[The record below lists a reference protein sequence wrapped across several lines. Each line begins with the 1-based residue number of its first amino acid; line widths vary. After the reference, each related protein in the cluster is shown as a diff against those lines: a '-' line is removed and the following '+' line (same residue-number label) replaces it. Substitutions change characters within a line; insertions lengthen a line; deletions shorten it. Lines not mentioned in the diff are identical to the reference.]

1 MPDLTASLFRA
12 EFRYGKTGCARR
24 GARATMTGM
33 VWRTTGDVAGFLAA
47 AGECL
52 WRERAR
58 NTVILT
64 VSEQLRVNPARWY
77 SPAAANGSTDPADRP
92 SFGWWTDQADTVSG
106 AFLHTPPR
114 PLLLTAIPP
123 GVAADLATAL
133 AGRPL
138 NGVNGHVAA
147 AEEFAATWRAAHPSG
162 KVTVERRLR
171 LYRLGELAWPDP
183 APGGTPRVAAD
194 ADAPLLT
201 DWFAA
206 FADEVRDMDAGEDR
220 TADVRDK
227 LSYGGALIWEA
238 DGRPVSVAC
247 VTRQVVKMIRI
258 GPVYTPPE
266 FRGRGYASAVTAEA
280 SRRALEAGAEEVL
293 LYTDPANPTSNSVYQ
308 RIGYRAVEDRVAL
321 AFSAD

>member
-1 MPDLTASLFRA
+1 MADLAASLFRPNSGT
-12 EFRYGKTGCARR
+12 GKTACARR

-64 VSEQLRVNPARWY
+64 VSEQLRVNPARY
-77 SPAAANGSTDPADRP
+77 SSRADAGSSDPAGRP
-92 SFGWWTDQADTVSG
+92 LFGWWTDQTDVVGG
-106 AFLHTPPR
+106 AFLHTPPH

-123 GVAADLATAL
+123 DIAADLATAL

-138 NGVNGHVAA
+138 SGVNGHGAA
-147 AEEFAATWRAAHPSG
+147 AEAFAAAWRAADPSR

-171 LYRLGELAWPDP
+171 LYQLGELAWPDP
-183 APGGTPRVAAD
+183 VPDGTPRVAAD
-194 ADAPLLT
+194 ADAPLLI

-206 FADEVRDMDAGEDR
+206 FADEVHDMDAGEDQ

-238 DGRPVSVAC
+238 GGLPVSVAC

-266 FRGRGYASAVTAEA
+266 FRGRGYASVLTAAA
-280 SRRALEAGAEEVL
+280 SRRAREAGAEEVL
-293 LYTDPANPTSNSVYQ
+293 LYTDLANPTSNSIYQ

>member
-1 MPDLTASLFRA
+1 MA
-12 EFRYGKTGCARR
+12 
-24 GARATMTGM
+24 GM

-58 NTVILT
+58 NTVMLT
-64 VSEQLRVNPARWY
+64 VSEQLRVNPARY
-77 SPAAANGSTDPADRP
+77 SSPRGTGISPDRDHRP
-92 SFGWWTDQADTVSG
+92 LFGWWTDQADVISG
-106 AFLHTPPR
+106 AFLHTPPH
-114 PLLLTAIPP
+114 PLLLTAIPA

-138 NGVNGHVAA
+138 SGVNGHVTAAEAFAA
-147 AEEFAATWRAAHPSG
+147 AWRAAHPSR

-183 APGGTPRVAAD
+183 APDGALRVAAD

-206 FADEVRDMDAGEDR
+206 FADEVQDMDAGADQ
-220 TADVRDK
+220 APDVRDK
-227 LSYGGALIWEA
+227 LSYGGALIWAA
-238 DGRPVSVAC
+238 DGQPVSVAC
-247 VTRQVVKMIRI
+247 VTRRVAKMIRI

-280 SRRALEAGAEEVL
+280 SRRTREAGAEEVL
-293 LYTDPANPTSNSVYQ
+293 LYTDLANPTSNSIYR
-308 RIGYRAVEDRVAL
+308 RIGYRAVEDRIVL